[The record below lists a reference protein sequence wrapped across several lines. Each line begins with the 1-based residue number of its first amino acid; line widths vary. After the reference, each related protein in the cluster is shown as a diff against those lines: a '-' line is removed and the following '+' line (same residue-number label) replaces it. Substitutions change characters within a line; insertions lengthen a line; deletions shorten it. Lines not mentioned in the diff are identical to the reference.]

1 LAPAFFD
8 KQRTM
13 MLGEAVP
20 NGARYEG
27 KTLMIVSLLAG
38 FGFAALLTLP
48 GAVYTQ
54 EPAIAMAAVQPT
66 QALRAS
72 QGQFLHPAGQMQAYS
87 PFNAK
92 KYETLSYLPEL
103 SDADIAKQ
111 IEYMIKNKWTPCLEV
126 AADGDIYLNTRMGP
140 GYYDNRYWSM
150 YKLPMFGANN
160 ARDVIEA
167 INACKREFPQAK
179 IRVMGFDS
187 EKQVQSAGFIVKK

>member
-1 LAPAFFD
+1 MG
-8 KQRTM
+8 M

-20 NGARYEG
+20 NSARYEG

-66 QALRAS
+66 QALRA
-72 QGQFLHPAGQMQAYS
+72 AGQMQAYS

-160 ARDVIEA
+160 ARDVVEA
-167 INACKREFPQAK
+167 INACRREFPQAK

-187 EKQVQSAGFIVKK
+187 TKQVQTSGFMVAK

>member
-1 LAPAFFD
+1 
-8 KQRTM
+8 M
-13 MLGEAVP
+13 G
-20 NGARYEG
+20 
-27 KTLMIVSLLAG
+27 LLG
-38 FGFAALLTLP
+38 FGFAALLTLQ

-54 EPAIAMAAVQPT
+54 APAIAMGAMAALQST
-66 QALRAS
+66 RAS

-92 KYETLSYLPEL
+92 NFETLSYLPEL

-160 ARDVIEA
+160 ARDVVDA

-187 EKQVQSAGFIVKK
+187 IKQVQTAGFIVKK